1 MAQVRRRLGWEPETE
16 GLDAHCRPRMMARKA
31 EFLPQLAAP
40 LTAAA
45 LGIAAGG
52 LRSRLVHCADPQ
64 CALRFSD
71 RSRDGRGRYCSA
83 TCSSRAKAR
92 RRRERDQLFG

>member
-1 MAQVRRRLGWEPETE
+1 
-16 GLDAHCRPRMMARKA
+16 MMARKA

-64 CALRFSD
+64 CALRFFD

-83 TCSSRAKAR
+83 TCSSQAKAR